1 MSVGPVLQEARR
13 AKGVTLEQA
22 AAATRIRVRSLAAL
36 EADRLAELP
45 APVYVRG
52 YLRTYAA
59 YLEIDAEA
67 LVEASEQRVG
77 RSQRSLAIR
86 PLSELTASPNMV
98 LTAPAAGAIGLVL
111 LVLAFTGYVYR
122 ELESV
127 RTPPPAPRVAA
138 TPLPAASSPSPSP
151 SLLASP
157 TPAPVPSPV
166 PATVIVTATDAAWID
181 VSVDG
186 KKQFGDAGK
195 VLGAGGSVTFTG
207 LKVKVTSGKGLAT
220 FVNVNGKDLGAMGN
234 GVITREYT
242 AAS

>member
-1 MSVGPVLQEARR
+1 MSPGPVLQEARR

-22 AAATRIRVRSLAAL
+22 AAVTRIRVRSLAAL
-36 EADRLAELP
+36 EAGLTAELP

-59 YLEIDAEA
+59 YLEIDAGALIEA
-67 LVEASEQRVG
+67 YEETAD
-77 RSQRSLAIR
+77 RSRRSLAIK
-86 PLSELTASPNMV
+86 PMSPLTASPNMV

-127 RTPPPAPRVAA
+127 RTLPPPARVAA
-138 TPLPAASSPSPSP
+138 TPLPTAAPTP
-151 SLLASP
+151 LASP
-157 TPAPVPSPV
+157 TATPVPAPL
-166 PATVIVTATDAAWID
+166 PATVIVTATDTAWID

-186 KKQFGDAGK
+186 KKQFGDSGK
-195 VLGAGGSVTFTG
+195 VLAAGDSVTFTG
-207 LKVKVTSGKGLAT
+207 LKVKVTTGKGLAT
-220 FVNVNGKDLGAMGN
+220 FVNVNGKDLGPMGN
-234 GVITREYT
+234 GVLTREYT

>member
-1 MSVGPVLQEARR
+1 MSLGPALQEARR

-36 EADRLAELP
+36 EGDRPAELA

-67 LVEASEQRVG
+67 LVAAYEEQAGGFRP
-77 RSQRSLAIR
+77 SLAIQ
-86 PLSELTASPNMV
+86 PMSALTASPNMV

-127 RTPPPAPRVAA
+127 RTPPPAPRAAA
-138 TPLPAASSPSPSP
+138 TPLPSTSPSP
-151 SLLASP
+151 LASP
-157 TPAPVPSPV
+157 APTPVPTPV
-166 PATVIVTATDAAWID
+166 PAAVIITATDTAWID

-186 KKQFGDAGK
+186 KRQFGDAGK
-195 VLGAGGSVTFTG
+195 VLAAGDSVTFSG
-207 LKVKVTSGKGLAT
+207 FKVKVTTGRGLAT
-220 FVNVNGKDLGAMGN
+220 FVNVNGKDLGSMGN

-242 AAS
+242 ASS

>member
-1 MSVGPVLQEARR
+1 MSLGPLLQEARQ
-13 AKGVTLEQA
+13 AKGVSLEQA
-22 AAATRIRVRSLAAL
+22 AAATRIRVRSLGAL

-59 YLEIDAEA
+59 YLEIDSEPLLEA
-67 LVEASEQRVG
+67 YEERVG
-77 RSQRSLAIR
+77 RSERSLAIK
-86 PLSELTASPNMV
+86 PMSSFTSSSPNMV
-98 LTAPAAGAIGLVL
+98 LTAPAAGAIGLIL
-111 LVLAFTGYVYR
+111 LALAFTGYVYR

-127 RTPPPAPRVAA
+127 RTPPPVPRAAA
-138 TPLPAASSPSPSP
+138 TPLPTASPMAVS
-151 SLLASP
+151 SP
-157 TPAPVPSPV
+157 TPTPVPTPV
-166 PATVIVTATDAAWID
+166 PATVIVTATDTAWVD

-186 KKQFGDAGK
+186 KRQFGEAGK
-195 VLGAGGSVTFTG
+195 VLAAGDHVTFTG
-207 LKVKVTSGKGLAT
+207 LKVKVTTGKGLAT

>member
-1 MSVGPVLQEARR
+1 
-13 AKGVTLEQA
+13 
-22 AAATRIRVRSLAAL
+22 
-36 EADRLAELP
+36 
-45 APVYVRG
+45 
-52 YLRTYAA
+52 
-59 YLEIDAEA
+59 
-67 LVEASEQRVG
+67 
-77 RSQRSLAIR
+77 
-86 PLSELTASPNMV
+86 MV

-138 TPLPAASSPSPSP
+138 TPLPAASSPSPTP
-151 SLLASP
+151 LASP
-157 TPAPVPSPV
+157 TPTPVPSPV

-186 KKQFGDAGK
+186 KKQLGEAGK

-220 FVNVNGKDLGAMGN
+220 FVNVNGRDLGAMGN

-242 AAS
+242 AAT